1 MPKPPSKK
9 LKHAK
14 LRRAVIETCLKMN
27 ALGINQGTS
36 GNASVRTKEGFLI
49 TPSGIPYEKTAPEQI
64 VAMTLDGEVQSD
76 WRPSSEWRM
85 HRDIYAARPEA
96 QAVVHT
102 HATHATAL
110 SCLRLDVPAFH
121 YMVAVAGGSSLRC
134 ASYATFGTEALSR
147 NMLKALEDRLA
158 CLLANH
164 GMICFG
170 PNLEKALWLAGEV
183 EALCRQYIAAKQLGE
198 PKLLSQAEMKRVLAL
213 FQDYGKQGTSAS
225 ES

>member
-1 MPKPPSKK
+1 MPKPPLKK

-49 TPSGIPYEKTAPEQI
+49 TPSGIPYEETAPKQI
-64 VAMTLDGEVQSD
+64 VAMTLDGEVRSD
-76 WRPSSEWRM
+76 WKPSSEWRM

-102 HATHATAL
+102 HAVHATAL
-110 SCLRLDVPAFH
+110 SCLRLEVPSFH
-121 YMVAVAGGSSLRC
+121 YMIAAAGGSSLRC
-134 ASYATFGTEALSR
+134 ATYATFGTEALSR
-147 NMLKALEDRLA
+147 NMLKALEDRRA

-170 PNLEKALWLAGEV
+170 PSLDKALWLAGEV
-183 EALCRQYIAAKQLGE
+183 ETLCRQYIAAKQLGE
-198 PKLLSQAEMKRVLAL
+198 PTLLSQAEMKRVLAL
-213 FQDYGKQGTSAS
+213 FQDYGKQDKTEAAD
-225 ES
+225 